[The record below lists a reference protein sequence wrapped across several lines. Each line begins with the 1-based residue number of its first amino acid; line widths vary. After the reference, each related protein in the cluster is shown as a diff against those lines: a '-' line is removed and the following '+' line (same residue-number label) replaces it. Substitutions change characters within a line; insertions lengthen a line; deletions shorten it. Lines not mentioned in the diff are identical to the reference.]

1 MGSRGLL
8 VVIAITLGSVRAG
21 AEPVAQPWAVGVDD
35 ARKASANQLL
45 AAGNRQLVDHDYA
58 GALATYRAAL
68 AAWDHPAIRFNIVR
82 CLIQLD
88 RPIEAADN
96 LDRALAYGAAPLE
109 EAVYTEALAYAK
121 LLTSQ
126 IATVAVR
133 CDQPGAQL
141 TLDGRPLA
149 SCPAKV
155 TRRVQPGPHQVVG
168 TREGYVPRTI
178 ELIVV
183 GGAARTI
190 DVELVPLA
198 SATAERRR
206 WRVAVP
212 WVVFG
217 GGLALAGLG
226 GAIELKAG
234 ADFDAFDR
242 AVAERCARTGCVGA
256 QRTALDAQE
265 TTARREHMAAVAG
278 LAVGALAA
286 GTGAVLLYLNRA
298 QPLERGARLSVSAT
312 GERTMVGVH
321 GWF

>member
-1 MGSRGLL
+1 M
-8 VVIAITLGSVRAG
+8 IAIALGSASAG
-21 AEPVAQPWAVGVDD
+21 AEPVAQAWAVGVDD

-45 AAGNRQLVDHDYA
+45 AAGNRRLVDHDYA
-58 GALATYRAAL
+58 GALATYGEAL

-109 EAVYTEALAYAK
+109 EAVYAEALAYAK
-121 LLTSQ
+121 LLANQ
-126 IATVAVR
+126 IATLAVR
-133 CDQPGAQL
+133 CDQPGARL

-149 SCPAKV
+149 SCPAQV

-168 TREGYVPRTI
+168 TRDGHVPRTI
-178 ELIVV
+178 EVIVV

-198 SATAERRR
+198 RATAERRR
-206 WRVAVP
+206 WPFALP
-212 WVVFG
+212 WAVFG

-226 GAIELKAG
+226 GALELKAG
-234 ADFDAFDR
+234 ADFEAFDR
-242 AVAERCARTGCVGA
+242 AVSERCARTGCTGA
-256 QRTALDAQE
+256 QLTALEAQE
-265 TTARREHMAAVAG
+265 TTARREHYAAVAG
-278 LAVGALAA
+278 LAIGTLAA

-298 QPLERGARLSVSAT
+298 QPLERGARLSLSAT